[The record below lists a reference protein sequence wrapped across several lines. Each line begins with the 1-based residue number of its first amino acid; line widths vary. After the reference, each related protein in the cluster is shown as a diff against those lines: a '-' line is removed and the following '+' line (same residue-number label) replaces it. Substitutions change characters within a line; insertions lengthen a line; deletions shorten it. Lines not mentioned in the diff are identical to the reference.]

1 MKFYDSLRHAKS
13 ASEAI
18 NNAQLSTG
26 MGSHIDI
33 ENEGMQLEQ
42 INNALAV

>member
-1 MKFYDSLRHAKS
+1 MKFCDALGHTKS

-18 NNAQLSTG
+18 NNAQLSTD

-33 ENEGMQLEQ
+33 ENEGMSLKQ
-42 INNALAV
+42 INNA